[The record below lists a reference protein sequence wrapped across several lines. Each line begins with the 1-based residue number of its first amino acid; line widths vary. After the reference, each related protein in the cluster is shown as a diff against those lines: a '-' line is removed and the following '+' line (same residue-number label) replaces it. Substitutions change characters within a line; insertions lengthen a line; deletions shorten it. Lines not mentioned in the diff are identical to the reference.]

1 MGSRN
6 ILSRLSE
13 LMFVE
18 TIRRYVESLPPAR
31 DGWLAGLRDPVVG
44 HALPSIHREPARVW
58 TVEDL
63 ARLAGVSRSILAE
76 RFVEMVGRPP
86 MQYLALWRMQ
96 LASRLLLDGGS
107 VAEVAGQVGYESEAA
122 FSPAFKKLE
131 GEAPGTWRRRTS
143 VAVASSE

>member
-44 HALPSIHREPARVW
+44 HALASIHGEPARAW